1 MELAIYLKY
10 RQTDAL
16 YTYVLTRDVCVLN
29 AQIYARTLQ
38 EYHNCKLRTMVGFNK
53 PNTYLAWP
61 KELDLCRYKY
71 ALPRRTSKRPKY
83 YSDAPPNSPNITKY
97 TKNNASPLHSPC
109 YSIIITDIRLLSRL
123 HPLGQSGPPECEVIL
138 IERS

>member
-53 PNTYLAWP
+53 PN
-61 KELDLCRYKY
+61 KY
-71 ALPRRTSKRPKY
+71 IFGMAQRTGSLQ
-83 YSDAPPNSPNITKY
+83 I
-97 TKNNASPLHSPC
+97 
-109 YSIIITDIRLLSRL
+109 
-123 HPLGQSGPPECEVIL
+123 
-138 IERS
+138 

>member
-10 RQTDAL
+10 RQTDAA

-53 PNTYLAWP
+53 PNTYLAWWP
-61 KELDLCRYKY
+61 KELVLCRYINM
-71 ALPRRTSKRPKY
+71 RCR
-83 YSDAPPNSPNITKY
+83 DAPLNSPNITKY

-109 YSIIITDIRLLSRL
+109 YSIIITDI
-123 HPLGQSGPPECEVIL
+123 
-138 IERS
+138 